1 VEQVCTCGA
10 RLPED
15 ARFCHKCGRP
25 LQEGYVA
32 AEEAPLPAP
41 TPETVA
47 PAPQPAPPIGFRNR
61 LAVRIALIAAGAI
74 CVLISVPL
82 PGPIS
87 TIWQI
92 VLLLAGGFGS
102 VYLYARRSGEPVSV
116 GSGARMGWLTG
127 IFCFVFITLLF
138 TFVVLIFS
146 TDAGRES
153 MSQALKLNP
162 GSEDVV
168 RQFEEMIRTPAG
180 VFGPLLG
187 FFVLLTSLPT
197 IGGALGA
204 KVLERE

>member
-1 VEQVCTCGA
+1 MDQVCTCGA
-10 RLPED
+10 RLPDD

-25 LQEGYVA
+25 LHDEYVA
-32 AEEAPLPAP
+32 VEEPPAP
-41 TPETVA
+41 IPVA
-47 PAPQPAPPIGFRNR
+47 APQAPPVQLPPIGFRNR
-61 LAVRIALIAAGAI
+61 IAVRIALIAAGAI
-74 CVLISVPL
+74 CVLISIPL
-82 PGPIS
+82 PSIIA

-92 VLLLAGGFGS
+92 ILLLAGGFGS
-102 VYLYARRSGEPVSV
+102 VYIYARRTGEPVSI

-138 TFVVLIFS
+138 TLVVFIFS
-146 TDAGRES
+146 TEAGRAS
-153 MSQALKLNP
+153 MAQALQLNP
-162 GSEDVV
+162 GSEEVM
-168 RQFEEMIRTPAG
+168 RQFDEMIRTPAG

>member
-1 VEQVCTCGA
+1 MDQVCTCGA
-10 RLPED
+10 RLPDD

-25 LQEGYVA
+25 LRDEYVA
-32 AEEAPLPAP
+32 AEEPAP
-41 TPETVA
+41 PIPLAVPVPSAA
-47 PAPQPAPPIGFRNR
+47 PARPPIGFRNST
-61 LAVRIALIAAGAI
+61 AVRIALIAAGAI

-82 PGPIS
+82 PS
-87 TIWQI
+87 VVATIWQI
-92 VLLLAGGFGS
+92 VLLLAGGFVS
-102 VYLYARRSGEPVSV
+102 VYIYVRRTGEPVSI
-116 GSGARMGWLTG
+116 GGGARLGWLTG

-138 TFVVLIFS
+138 TLVVFIFS
-146 TDAGRES
+146 TAEGRDA

-162 GSEDVV
+162 GSEDVI

>member
-1 VEQVCTCGA
+1 M
-10 RLPED
+10 
-15 ARFCHKCGRP
+15 
-25 LQEGYVA
+25 A
-32 AEEAPLPAP
+32 AEEPPPPAP
-41 TPETVA
+41 VSIPV
-47 PAPQPAPPIGFRNR
+47 PAAQVEQHPPIGFRNR
-61 LAVRIALIAAGAI
+61 IAVRIALIAAGAI

-82 PGPIS
+82 PGAIS

-102 VYLYARRSGEPVSV
+102 VYIYVRRTGEPVSV
-116 GSGARMGWLTG
+116 RSGARMGWLTG

-138 TFVVLIFS
+138 TFVVFVFS
-146 TDAGRES
+146 TEAGRES
-153 MSQALKLNP
+153 MSQALQLKP

-168 RQFEEMIRTPAG
+168 RQFDEMIKTPAG

-187 FFVLLTSLPT
+187 FFVLLTSLPA